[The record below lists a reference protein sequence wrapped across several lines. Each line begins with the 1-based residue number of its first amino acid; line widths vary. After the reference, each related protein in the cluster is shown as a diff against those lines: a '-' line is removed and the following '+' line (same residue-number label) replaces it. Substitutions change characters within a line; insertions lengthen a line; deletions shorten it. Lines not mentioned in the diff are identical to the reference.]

1 MKVRMFTVLAMI
13 FFYRLLKKSD
23 LILIEM
29 KEIILK
35 IKDTAFSDTAFSD
48 TPYLAGQFIGAV
60 LLFAIYILVLISIL
74 SMIIEILKYFEEV

>member
-1 MKVRMFTVLAMI
+1 MKIRIFTVFVIML
-13 FFYRLLKKSD
+13 FYQLLKKSD
-23 LILIEM
+23 LISIEM

-35 IKDTAFSDTAFSD
+35 IKDTPFSD

-74 SMIIEILKYFEEV
+74 SMIIEILKYWK

>member
-35 IKDTAFSDTAFSD
+35 IKDTAFSDT
-48 TPYLAGQFIGAV
+48 PYLAGQFIGAV
-60 LLFAIYILVLISIL
+60 FLFAIYILVLISIL
-74 SMIIEILKYFEEV
+74 SMIIEIEVFEEV

>member
-35 IKDTAFSDTAFSD
+35 VKDTAFSD
-48 TPYLAGQFIGAV
+48 TPYLLGQFIGAT
-60 LLFAIYILVLISIL
+60 LYFAFYVILLISML
-74 SMIIEILKYFEEV
+74 TLIIEILKYWK